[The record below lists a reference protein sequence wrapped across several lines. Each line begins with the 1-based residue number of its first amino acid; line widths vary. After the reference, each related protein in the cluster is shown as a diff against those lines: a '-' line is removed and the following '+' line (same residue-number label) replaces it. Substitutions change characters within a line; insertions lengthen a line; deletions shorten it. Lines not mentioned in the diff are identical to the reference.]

1 MYKNICYLTSVPGEY
16 RRWRGGAR
24 ARAAAAGRRSWGTR
38 LTAATPAQDPQ
49 IFLYQSNIF
58 VVDVKMLLHQILC
71 CGVFHQPRVQ
81 LKV

>member
-1 MYKNICYLTSVPGEY
+1 MLCYLSSEKVVMYKNICYLTSVPGEC

-58 VVDVKMLLHQILC
+58 VVGC
-71 CGVFHQPRVQ
+71 
-81 LKV
+81 